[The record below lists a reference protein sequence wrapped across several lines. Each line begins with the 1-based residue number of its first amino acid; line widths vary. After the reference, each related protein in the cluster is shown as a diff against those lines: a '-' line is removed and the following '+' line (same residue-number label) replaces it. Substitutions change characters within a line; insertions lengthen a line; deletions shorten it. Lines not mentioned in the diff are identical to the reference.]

1 MHDGLARLDGA
12 LIDGV
17 CQPLVDRLCRHMAA
31 DCFRLARICTDL
43 SALAWILSQAPGA
56 SEAAKTGTLGLGIFQ
71 FALILFGLGAIMVL
85 RAVFERAGNGRAGGL
100 ANPFRAGMFTH
111 RLVCLLWV
119 AGLLVKTGMTPI
131 GFGSLALL
139 AVGGFATAAL
149 YLGSCSN
156 PPPKTRDHRTVCNPR
171 RMVTAWNG

>member
-1 MHDGLARLDGA
+1 MQDGLVRLDGA

-17 CQPLVDRLCRHMAA
+17 CQPLVDRLYNHLAS

-56 SEAAKTGTLGLGIFQ
+56 SEAAKTGNLDLGMFQ
-71 FALILFGLGAIMVL
+71 FALIVLGLGAIMVL
-85 RAVFERAGNGRAGGL
+85 RALFERAGNGRNGGL
-100 ANPFRAGMFTH
+100 PNPFRAGMFTH
-111 RLVCLLWV
+111 RLVCLVWL

-131 GFGSLALL
+131 GFGSLTLL

-156 PPPKTRDHRTVCNPR
+156 RPPKTRDRGTVR
-171 RMVTAWNG
+171 DTKGMVPVWNG